1 MAHFYPNKEALERK
15 EEALYKELS
24 NLDDSFYVCYEPIQF
39 MRKNLVLILR
49 KEVGLFILKIADKI
63 DFCNYYKALNKY
75 EDDDSIKKQ
84 INNALINRLKVDA
97 DHFFYDICPNA
108 GIIINKEER
117 AYGCVKVGYWL
128 KKQERDIPILKY
140 VPIWGKGATAGYI
153 SNKIKE
159 ILKPH
164 NFYESKEITRFAQEL
179 FFPDKS
185 NSPSNVNNLN
195 VIQNTDKSHKIFLTK
210 DQEIYINNLGDTHQ
224 RVSGSAGTGKT
235 IIGAYR
241 AIDRVKNHNEHVLY
255 LYYNITL
262 KGYIEDKIRSL
273 APQGSEGA
281 SILSNILVIH
291 LDGFKKFINIKKD
304 LEITINGLADPIKIC
319 SFEEE
324 FLDNSFETII
334 VDETQDLETK
344 DFTLIHELFP
354 DSVFLFLG
362 DFSQNIYLRKWYDP
376 LKKENNTGERT
387 QKPALRGFGFV
398 GKWKILDKGFRS
410 VFDLNEKIIDFCNKF
425 EIEGPQ
431 ENKKDKKSDSS
442 LFESIFIYHD
452 TNLCLEKDADKPIQ
466 LGNYIQ
472 NKVIDEKTIN
482 KVYYF
487 IKNIIGNNGFDAKDT
502 VILSSQ
508 RDTLRSLQKI
518 YDDEYESMVDTNI
531 NLSYVK
537 DKYEIKDKNSY
548 DRIVDSYDR
557 LYKLTFNNNSNSIKF
572 STIYSYKGYEADNV
586 IILLD
591 TRIVVNDLA
600 DKQIQEKE
608 WLEGRKK
615 ELALIYTA
623 ISRSRKNVVL
633 IGFNDFCSD
642 DIKKYFRDNFNY
654 QCTDEY
660 NNTMDFDIPF

>member
-75 EDDDSIKKQ
+75 EDNDSIKKQ
-84 INNALINRLKVDA
+84 INKALTNRLRVDV
-97 DHFFYDICPNA
+97 DHFFDDICPNA
-108 GIIINKEER
+108 GLILNKEEK
-117 AYGCVKVGYWL
+117 AYGCVIVGYWL
-128 KKQERDIPILKY
+128 KNQEKDIPRLQY
-140 VPIWGKGATAGYI
+140 VPIWGKGATAGHI

-159 ILKPH
+159 ILYPH
-164 NFYESKEITRFAQEL
+164 NFNERKEITRFAQEL
-179 FFPDKS
+179 FFPLKS
-185 NSPSNVNNLN
+185 NSPSNVSNLN
-195 VIQNTDKSHKIFLTK
+195 EIQNTDKSHKIFLTEEQK
-210 DQEIYINNLGDTHQ
+210 HYINNLGDTHQ

-235 IIGAYR
+235 IIGACR

-291 LDGFKKFINIKKD
+291 LDGFKKLINIKKD
-304 LEITINGLADPIKIC
+304 LEITIKGLADPIKIC

-334 VDETQDLETK
+334 VDETQDFETK
-344 DFTLIHELFP
+344 DFTLIHEMFP

-362 DFSQNIYLRKWYDP
+362 DFNQNIYLRKWYDP
-376 LKKENNTGERT
+376 LKKENNAG
-387 QKPALRGFGFV
+387 KPALRGFGFV
-398 GKWKILDKGFRS
+398 GKWKTLNRGFR
-410 VFDLNEKIIDFCNKF
+410 FGGHIDTIIIDFFNKF

-431 ENKKDKKSDSS
+431 EDKVKKDGDLFKSDSS
-442 LFESIFIYHD
+442 FIYHD

-531 NLSYVK
+531 NLNDVMK
-537 DKYEIKDKNSY
+537 KYKITDKNSY
-548 DRIVDSYDR
+548 DRMVDSYDR

-654 QCTDEY
+654 Q
-660 NNTMDFDIPF
+660 